1 MDFFD
6 KLSDTLVTATKEVG
20 QKAKGM
26 TDLAKLQ
33 YDKKCKE
40 DELKQKFEALGRK
53 YYQQKKSEVPEEDM
67 EDFEDIEMTIQ
78 QINDLNEGIME
89 AKGAKS
95 CPKCGARVADNA
107 SFCSNCGAKLNDMFE
122 ED

>member
-33 YDKKCKE
+33 YDKKCRE

-53 YYQQKKSEVPEEDM
+53 YYQQKQAEKPEEDA
-67 EDFEDIEMTIQ
+67 EDFEDIEMTIR
-78 QINDLNEGIME
+78 QINDLNEEILA

-95 CPKCGARVADNA
+95 CPKCGAKVPDHA
-107 SFCSNCGAKLNDMFE
+107 SFCSSCGTKLNDMFE

>member
-6 KLSDTLVTATKEVG
+6 KLSDTLVSATKEVG

-33 YDKKCKE
+33 YDRKCKE
-40 DELKQKFEALGRK
+40 DELRQKFEALGRK
-53 YYQQKKSEVPEEDM
+53 YYQRKKAEMPEEDAA
-67 EDFEDIEMTIQ
+67 DFEDIEMTIH
-78 QINDLNEGIME
+78 QINDLNEEIME
-89 AKGAKS
+89 VKGAKS
-95 CPKCGARVADNA
+95 CPNCGAKVADSA

>member
-1 MDFFD
+1 MDLFD
-6 KLSDTLVTATKEVG
+6 KISDTLVTATKEVG
-20 QKAKGM
+20 QRAKGM

-33 YDKKCKE
+33 YEKKCKE

-53 YYQQKKSEVPEEDM
+53 YYQQKKAEKSEEDA
-67 EDFEDIEMTIQ
+67 EEFEDIEMTIQ

-89 AKGAKS
+89 AKGAKT
-95 CPKCGARVADNA
+95 CPKCGTRVADNA
-107 SFCSNCGAKLNDMFE
+107 SFCSNCGTKLNDMFE

>member
-26 TDLAKLQ
+26 TDIAKLQ
-33 YDKKCKE
+33 YEMKSRE
-40 DELKQKFEALGRK
+40 DDLRKKFEALGKK
-53 YYQQKKSEVPEEDM
+53 YYQQMKSDVPEEDAA
-67 EDFEDIEMTIQ
+67 DFEEIEIMMNR
-78 QINDLNEGIME
+78 INDLNEEILEM
-89 AKGAKS
+89 KGAKS
-95 CPKCGARVADNA
+95 CPKCGAKVAENA
-107 SFCSNCGAKLNDMFE
+107 TYCSSCGAKLNDMFE

>member
-1 MDFFD
+1 MDLFD
-6 KLSDTLVTATKEVG
+6 KISDTLVTATKEVG
-20 QKAKGM
+20 QRAKGM

-33 YDKKCKE
+33 YEKKCKE

-53 YYQQKKSEVPEEDM
+53 YYQQKKTEKSEEDA
-67 EDFEDIEMTIQ
+67 EEFEDIEMTIQ

-89 AKGAKS
+89 AKGAKT
-95 CPKCGARVADNA
+95 CPKCGTRVADNA
-107 SFCSNCGAKLNDMFE
+107 SFCSNCGTKLNDMFE